1 MKQELVAVQTL
12 EAIIRREWSHEYLP
26 SIAADT
32 VMAKKATNVDA
43 TIDWIWTKAKFPI
56 TIFVISL

>member
-12 EAIIRREWSHEYLP
+12 EAIIRSEWSHEYLP

-32 VMAKKATNVDA
+32 VIAKRATNVEA
-43 TIDWIWTKAKFPI
+43 TID
-56 TIFVISL
+56 